1 MLPGSPQPF
10 ASLKLNRRLATAFR
24 SPATAASFKASIPGS
39 KFPACYF
46 ACLPAASATRSA
58 LRLRYRPRVLTRHG
72 RFLAS
77 CPLLLPRP
85 APRMARPA
93 STPLRDFCPPKDQ
106 SVRLARSPGG
116 PPSDSARS
124 PFAPR
129 SLKTSKL
136 DFLATDHRSRSAT
149 FPEACCSSNLLE
161 PDPLCARRRFRS
173 IFICPLTPCFLKFY
187 SLCFYMVTGPWSCKV
202 CE

>member
-39 KFPACYF
+39 KFPACSF

-58 LRLRYRPRVLTRHG
+58 LRLRYRPRTLARLG

-77 CPLLLPRP
+77 CPLLLPP
-85 APRMARPA
+85 MAPQMARPA
-93 STPLRDFCPPKDQ
+93 STPLWDFYLPRDQ
-106 SVRLARSPGG
+106 SVQLARSPGG
-116 PPSDSARS
+116 PPSEPARS

-129 SLKTSKL
+129 SLKTSEL
-136 DFLATDHRSRSAT
+136 DLLATDHRSRSAT

-161 PDPLCARRRFRS
+161 PSS
-173 IFICPLTPCFLKFY
+173 I
-187 SLCFYMVTGPWSCKV
+187 
-202 CE
+202 

>member
-1 MLPGSPQPF
+1 MPLSRPPFRGQSSRPATSPACQPLPQPV
-10 ASLKLNRRLATAFR
+10 RLFGSATAREF
-24 SPATAASFKASIPGS
+24 F
-39 KFPACYF
+39 
-46 ACLPAASATRSA
+46 
-58 LRLRYRPRVLTRHG
+58 TRHG

-93 STPLRDFCPPKDQ
+93 STPLRDFCLPKDQ

-129 SLKTSKL
+129 SLQTSKL
-136 DFLATDHRSRSAT
+136 DFLAADHRSRSAT